1 MRDKSRETSVEE
13 MKVIFAGVLAGLFL
27 AMTLVGCSKEAPAAN
42 AKPYPLDTCLVCG
55 MKLSTMGKPF
65 TFVYQGQQIKVCDAS
80 EKADFE
86 KDPAKYLKKL
96 EAVEAGSRK

>member
-1 MRDKSRETSVEE
+1 
-13 MKVIFAGVLAGLFL
+13 MKKTNVILATVLAGFFL
-27 AMTLVGCSKEAPAAN
+27 AMTLAGCSKEEPAAN

-55 MKLSTMGKPF
+55 MKLSMEGKPV

-86 KDPAKYLKKL
+86 KDPAKYMKKL
-96 EAVEAGSRK
+96 EDAEAASRK